1 MELPYN
7 NKFMGN
13 DEFEALLEMCS
24 ACSHSE
30 NGENMLMA
38 NLAKIHEYS
47 GELMSMLSKDSE
59 APDWVED
66 KISKASQSISDVK
79 HYIEYSNS
87 AYAANVQMGGVSSFA
102 AASSAPVY
110 SGGCGEK
117 QPSQSERMPIMSQNP
132 AMTPPSRVGA
142 ASPQY
147 QQHDMDDDMD
157 MDDMDDM
164 GDEDDDIDGVVLSL
178 AEAGPWTGRNFD
190 DKSSPYDDDWEPNQ
204 APNDLE
210 WEDEMSTDW
219 EEHLSPKTLGDIVS
233 SADRGSNR
241 EEMQMLKMYPRDTRN
256 QIISLAQKNGMSP
269 SDYLKHLGFEDNS
282 EMQDIVD
289 NKPSLWNL

>member
-13 DEFEALLEMCS
+13 DEFKALLEMCS

-142 ASPQY
+142 TSPQY
-147 QQHDMDDDMD
+147 QQQYDMDDDM
-157 MDDMDDM
+157 DMDDM

-210 WEDEMSTDW
+210 WEDEMSSDW

-233 SADRGSNR
+233 SGKPEYPR

-269 SDYLKHLGFEDNS
+269 SDYLKHLGFEDDS